1 MAKKLEVNNLIISF
15 RTNNGTVKAVRD
27 ISFDLE
33 KGETLAIVGESGS
46 GKSVTA
52 RAIMGILAKNAI
64 PEGGEI
70 IYDGQDLMKI
80 DEEDFHKIRG
90 NRISMIFQD
99 PLSSLN
105 PIVRIGKQLTEA
117 MILNG
122 KANQR
127 EAKRVYT
134 AKTKLLRAEMKEAG
148 VADVDAKFSIF
159 DKVTAEG
166 SKLESGYNYSRERAE
181 SMMKNIEAVLIDSI
195 DQEPKKVAKEMK
207 LIKADEKNLYN
218 PYLIDKGKSELPSL
232 MEAFSNAIPEYVAT
246 GKHEKTD
253 GLLRKMQGLLKKVLE
268 TTMPD
273 FYAMAYCR
281 MNNAMPAY
289 HDDNAA
295 LNSEMQAIFNERFLD
310 SFHKDVAAG
319 IENSNRKSFDKKGS
333 IVESLNTALEKMSG
347 EGRIDLKVA
356 KEETRKCA
364 AEIENALDKLAINK
378 DSIAYTFKSS
388 ITAAVNTYGESLR
401 VEKLKHP
408 GKKDR
413 MFKDRMDIDLYQN
426 NIRLI
431 LTHARDSFQNQL
443 DSAEKLNAE
452 DLSNEMVK
460 FLCNESSKRVFKVT
474 KRKAQIRAIELMEE
488 VGIANARQRYR
499 QYPFEF
505 SGGMRQRIVIAIAL
519 AANPDILICD
529 EPTTAL
535 DVTIQAQILELI
547 NKLKAERQLSIIFI
561 THDLGVVANMA
572 DKIAVMYAGKIVE
585 YGTADDVFYDPRHPY
600 TWALLS
606 SMPDLDTKEKL
617 DAIPGTPPNMIFPPK
632 GDAFAERNKYAMQ
645 IDYEEQPPMFK
656 VSDTHYAA
664 TWLMHPSAPKVEP
677 PKIVTDRIA
686 RMKKLNEESRGD
698 SNE

>member
-195 DQEPKKVAKEMK
+195 DQEPKKVAKDMK

-645 IDYEEQPPMFK
+645 IDFEEQPPMFK

>member
-319 IENSNRKSFDKKGS
+319 IENSNRKSFDKKGN
-333 IVESLNTALEKMSG
+333 IVESLNTYL
-347 EGRIDLKVA
+347 
-356 KEETRKCA
+356 
-364 AEIENALDKLAINK
+364 
-378 DSIAYTFKSS
+378 
-388 ITAAVNTYGESLR
+388 
-401 VEKLKHP
+401 
-408 GKKDR
+408 
-413 MFKDRMDIDLYQN
+413 
-426 NIRLI
+426 
-431 LTHARDSFQNQL
+431 
-443 DSAEKLNAE
+443 
-452 DLSNEMVK
+452 
-460 FLCNESSKRVFKVT
+460 
-474 KRKAQIRAIELMEE
+474 
-488 VGIANARQRYR
+488 
-499 QYPFEF
+499 
-505 SGGMRQRIVIAIAL
+505 
-519 AANPDILICD
+519 
-529 EPTTAL
+529 
-535 DVTIQAQILELI
+535 
-547 NKLKAERQLSIIFI
+547 
-561 THDLGVVANMA
+561 
-572 DKIAVMYAGKIVE
+572 
-585 YGTADDVFYDPRHPY
+585 
-600 TWALLS
+600 
-606 SMPDLDTKEKL
+606 LDT
-617 DAIPGTPPNMIFPPK
+617 F
-632 GDAFAERNKYAMQ
+632 
-645 IDYEEQPPMFK
+645 
-656 VSDTHYAA
+656 
-664 TWLMHPSAPKVEP
+664 
-677 PKIVTDRIA
+677 
-686 RMKKLNEESRGD
+686 
-698 SNE
+698 

>member
-408 GKKDR
+408 NKKDR

-488 VGIANARQRYR
+488 VGIANARERYR